1 MGQKNREKLV
11 SVMGKVNKSLQ
22 RGSLVLEEGLVKFF
36 SSLTDKCCSGYIVG
50 VPEITEDQ
58 FFDDFSCINQIQA
71 KKRGQ
76 INKEVYSRKRGL
88 TLPSAAAAEITCLK
102 VSNVEVEKDKL
113 FKQLVKIAIHRPC
126 KYGGLEN
133 KEFYSKQIFKKT
145 DEDYYM
151 FAELVKS
158 ENKIKHVLDISLVEA
173 RHLVGKDIEGTSDPY
188 ATVHIM
194 SSKKEKQKD
203 SDNTNFRVT
212 KVEFATLNP
221 KWNESFTMNLS
232 DTKDEEVVVML
243 WDHDEEQSARA
254 AVKELS
260 KIKSVGGLGRYITQL
275 AQTAVSNKNAHDFLG
290 MVTVPI
296 KSIPTNGLNEWFT
309 LQQRTSKSKVS
320 GEILLRLFVNSV
332 DAGCQE
338 ERSKLFTL
346 HKQLYTFLLAHEGK
360 RQHQDSIALWGF
372 RLPRESEIIVEMHQ
386 HFAGLAVEHTTIAK
400 WQAQCTHYIEIGG
413 SEEVLVETL
422 SELIECP
429 DSILTTEEADELLL
443 TLNAFGNYV
452 RFLLSEL
459 PFVCSPNKKTDLKTL
474 SDLIRGYVMLFKM
487 DLWNP
492 RQLTEEADIS
502 KLLQTA
508 ATDLYG
514 KVKSAD
520 NSSHQDMKSQLDSI
534 IRTVIRL
541 HCEIESFSNE
551 YRIIFKPCSFDVQL
565 IVYETVISLL
575 IEDVKRVMMG
585 VNKSWS
591 KVLPDANSVLI
602 STFVL
607 YNSINQ
613 LVQASDPTND
623 KASRLQ
629 HIFQNYFSELLRKWT
644 HIVQNKL
651 NSHAEK
657 LIIMEKIQ
665 TDSTIEESSL
675 STREIMRGV
684 RNIIKCWLDINA
696 PICSQN
702 GPIFV
707 SLVTMLCAHLHSFT
721 SQLKGLVVE
730 MRYHATYD
738 TQFDIQD
745 EMLIAFNNM
754 HLMRQLN
761 LEMEEELRMKLWT
774 CSYEKL
780 HEIILENDIAL
791 KQEEIAITAGLA
803 DKMEPSIERYV
814 FELKKANPDVS
825 ASQVLGM
832 LMDYLDSNIAL
843 ISRMQDKGT
852 LGSIVVSIWGKICT
866 KLKDVVET
874 KPELEEEH
882 YNRVGDSLKFLKH
895 HFQNNLG
902 ENGVPEEQLIA
913 QPAFTQVVDTIDL
926 QRMDTTE
933 LIIRHYKEQSEERG
947 ERSTGAGVIDLKL
960 SLKERRDGKAI
971 LFAKL
976 LGAREL
982 IALDTNGK
990 SDPFIQLQVVPHH
1003 LFPDCELKQ
1012 STVKKSTLEPIYNEM
1027 FEFIIPQ
1034 DQICNGVLVL
1044 TVFDYDFISSNDFE
1058 GEAMVR
1064 LTDLPRNSEQHVKWT
1079 MALHRPKQD
1088 SIYKILAG
1096 RVNDKVAAKFVEIR
1110 KKAMEAEEFMMAEG
1124 EPCSTT
1130 GSKISLMQKHGSES

>member
-1 MGQKNREKLV
+1 MQMEKNT
-11 SVMGKVNKSLQ
+11 SG
-22 RGSLVLEEGLVKFF
+22 
-36 SSLTDKCCSGYIVG
+36 SSLLRFFFGYQLSFKKSVG

-58 FFDDFSCINQIQA
+58 FFEDFSCINQIQA

-88 TLPSAAAAEITCLK
+88 CLPSAATAEISCLK

-113 FKQLVKIAIHRPC
+113 FKQLVKIAIHRSC

-133 KEFYSKQIFKKT
+133 EEFYSKQIFKKT

-158 ENKIKHVLDISLVEA
+158 ENMIKHVLDISLVEA
-173 RHLVGKDIEGTSDPY
+173 RHLIGKDIEGTSDPY
-188 ATVHIM
+188 ATIHIM
-194 SSKKEKQKD
+194 STKKGKD
-203 SDNTNFRVT
+203 KDADNDNFNVT

-221 KWNESFTMNLS
+221 KWNESFTMSLS
-232 DTKDEEVVVML
+232 GSKADFKDEEVVVML

-296 KSIPTNGLNEWFT
+296 KSIPTNGLDEWFP

-320 GEILLRLFVNSV
+320 GEILLKLIVNSV
-332 DAGCQE
+332 DAGVQE
-338 ERSKLFTL
+338 ERSKLFAL
-346 HKQLYTFLLAHEGK
+346 HKQLFTFLLAHEGK
-360 RQHQDSIALWGF
+360 RQHQGAIHMWGF
-372 RLPRESEIIVEMHQ
+372 RLPRESEIILEMHQ
-386 HFAGLAVEHTTIAK
+386 HFAGLTLEHTTIAK

-413 SEEVLVETL
+413 SEEVLIETMN
-422 SELIECP
+422 ELIECP

-443 TLNAFGNYV
+443 TLNSFGNYV

-459 PFVCSPNKKTDLKTL
+459 PFVCSPHKKTDIKTL
-474 SDLIRGYVMLFKM
+474 SDLVSGYLMLFKM

-492 RQLTEEADIS
+492 RQVTEETDVS

-508 ATDLYG
+508 ATDLYA
-514 KVKSAD
+514 KVKAAD
-520 NSSHQDMKSQLDSI
+520 NSNHQDMKSQLESM

-551 YRIIFKPCSFDVQL
+551 YRVIFKPCNFDVQL

-575 IEDVKRVMMG
+575 IEDVKKVMMA

-591 KVLPDANSVLI
+591 KVLPDASSVLI

-623 KASRLQ
+623 KAARLQ
-629 HIFQNYFSELLRKWT
+629 HIFQNYFAELMRKWT

-657 LIIMEKIQ
+657 LVIMEKIQ
-665 TDSTIEESSL
+665 SDSTIDDSSL
-675 STREIMRGV
+675 SAREIMRAV
-684 RNIIKCWLDINA
+684 KNISKCWLDINA

-702 GPIFV
+702 GPIFQ
-707 SLVTMLCAHLHSFT
+707 SLVSMLCTHIHSFT
-721 SQLKGLVVE
+721 SQLVSLVVE

-754 HLMRQLN
+754 HLLKQLN
-761 LEMEEELRMKLWT
+761 MGLKEELKMKLWT

-780 HEIILENDIAL
+780 QEIIQANDNAL
-791 KQEEIAITAGLA
+791 KEEEIAIAAGLA
-803 DKMEPSIERYV
+803 DKMEPSIEKYV
-814 FELKKANPDVS
+814 FELRKANPDVS

-832 LMDYLDSNIAL
+832 LMDYLDSNIIL

-852 LGSIVVSIWGKICT
+852 LGNIVVNIWGKICM

-882 YNRVGDSLKFLKH
+882 YERVGESLKFLKH
-895 HFQNNLG
+895 HFQSNLG
-902 ENGVPEEQLIA
+902 ENGVPEEKLIA
-913 QPAFTQVVDTIDL
+913 EPAFTQVLDTIDL
-926 QRMDTTE
+926 QKMDTTE

-1044 TVFDYDFISSNDFE
+1044 TVFDYDFISANDFE

-1096 RVNDKVAAKFVEIR
+1096 RVNDKIATKFVEIR
-1110 KKAMEAEEFMMAEG
+1110 KKAMEAEEFKLADSG
-1124 EPCSTT
+1124 ASSTT
-1130 GSKISLMQKHGSES
+1130 GSKVSLVQKHGSES